1 MRNYYRLPPVLGSFA
16 VEKYKKAKEV
26 AIKEKK
32 AILDREGAIALL
44 RQETHA
50 EGLIYVS
57 PTDRSGFT
65 VPRQYGEYY
74 LIKPKKNTLI
84 GRRIQAE
91 LDEVCKLLDEWQW
104 ATEKALNL
112 EESVYE
118 HREFHLT
125 VAIPMPDGSVL
136 VSQHKDAKH
145 KISEEYKITA
155 QVFKEEKEKAL

>member
-1 MRNYYRLPPVLGSFA
+1 MRNYYQLPPVLGSFA
-16 VEKYKKAKEV
+16 VEKYKRAKEV
-26 AIKEKK
+26 AIKAKK
-32 AILDREGAIALL
+32 EILDREGAMALL
-44 RQETHA
+44 RQETRA
-50 EGLIYVS
+50 EGLIYIK
-57 PTDRSGFT
+57 PWDRSGFT
-65 VPRQYGEYY
+65 IPRQYGEYY

-91 LDEVCKLLDEWQW
+91 LDEVCRLLDEWQW

-136 VSQHKDAKH
+136 VSQPREAKK
-145 KISEEYKITA
+145 KIADEYKITI
-155 QVFKEEKEKAL
+155 QEFEKLKKIAL